1 MFTLFL
7 LATFAPAFSHSAM
20 KAFHLQ
26 DTVGAWHDATEWNG
40 AKAVVLFFVSI
51 DCPISNSY
59 VPEMQRLNAS
69 YEKRGVRMYAVQ
81 PDAGRAPDDVKK
93 YAADFG
99 FTFPV
104 LHDPQ
109 QSLTRATGA
118 TIQPQVVLLSPR
130 GDVLYSGRIDD
141 RYIEIGK
148 SRYQASTHDLRDAM
162 DAVLAG
168 KPVVRAKTQAV
179 GCVIPMQP

>member
-1 MFTLFL
+1 MLTLFL
-7 LATFAPAFSHSAM
+7 LAISAIVP
-20 KAFHLQ
+20 FHLQ
-26 DTVGAWHDATEWNG
+26 DTAGAWHDATEWNG

-59 VPEMQRLNAS
+59 IPEMQRLNTL
-69 YEKRGVRMYAVQ
+69 YEKHGVRMYAVQ

-99 FTFPV
+99 YTFPV
-104 LHDPQ
+104 LQDPQ
-109 QSLTRATGA
+109 QTLTRATGA
-118 TIQPQVVLLSPR
+118 TIQPQVVVLSPEGR
-130 GDVLYSGRIDD
+130 VLYSGRIDD

-148 SRYQASTHDLRDAM
+148 SRYQATKHDLKDAL

-168 KPVVRAKTQAV
+168 KPVAHAKTQAV
-179 GCVIPMQP
+179 GCVIPVPAP